1 MSSDAPTHLSAV
13 TLGAN
18 SAPSNASAT
27 QPHHPPARMD
37 PVTEKVLI
45 VLCSV
50 GMMVAAT
57 CDSLADQSGGTLLIT
72 ILAIT
77 LYRWRARKS
86 QLLSHKRRPVSKPL
100 PPEPRD
106 QTPPGR
112 PWAALY
118 AATRDEN
125 RWDVHSSAGSLLKPA
140 PAFSRQESPSSRRPS
155 IPGGQQ
161 PSRSPFPPPNPV
173 PIPSSLADRSV
184 LFVDGRDSRTEFD
197 GGRAATMTSD
207 VSSAVFPIEGP
218 GIDDDVEQGS
228 DGWREREREEQQLA
242 RSATAAAA
250 ARGRGEAAAGGRGSA
265 PKPSRFSW
273 TNSAAPKTPVMTAT
287 AGMTDVSRFSVAT
300 TASSVA
306 RYRTVESWVG
316 HQASRLEEE
325 AIQNYLEREIEERIM
340 AASSTSRESKG
351 GGGGGGAQ
359 PKRGNSNF
367 SALLYHPG
375 TEVPLPRVSLIPSDI
390 LDSKIGPRDL

>member
-1 MSSDAPTHLSAV
+1 MSSDAPTRLSAV
-13 TLGAN
+13 TVGAN

-27 QPHHPPARMD
+27 EPHHPPARMD

-86 QLLSHKRRPVSKPL
+86 QLPSHKRRPVSKPL

-118 AATRDEN
+118 AATRDKN
-125 RWDVHSSAGSLLKPA
+125 IWDVNSSAGSLLKPA

-218 GIDDDVEQGS
+218 GIGDDVEQGS
-228 DGWREREREEQQLA
+228 DGRREREREEQQLA

-250 ARGRGEAAAGGRGSA
+250 ARGRGSA
-265 PKPSRFSW
+265 LKPSRFSW
-273 TNSAAPKTPVMTAT
+273 TNSAAPRTPVLTAA
-287 AGMTDVSRFSVAT
+287 AGTTDVSRFSVAT

-316 HQASRLEEE
+316 HQASRVEEE
-325 AIQNYLEREIEERIM
+325 AIQNYLEREIEERIT
-340 AASSTSRESKG
+340 AASSTARRGRESKESR
-351 GGGGGGAQ
+351 ADM
-359 PKRGNSNF
+359 
-367 SALLYHPG
+367 LMHPG

-390 LDSKIGPRDL
+390 LDSRIRPRDF

>member
-1 MSSDAPTHLSAV
+1 
-13 TLGAN
+13 
-18 SAPSNASAT
+18 
-27 QPHHPPARMD
+27 MD

-125 RWDVHSSAGSLLKPA
+125 RWDVNSSAGSLLKPA

-207 VSSAVFPIEGP
+207 VSSAAFPIEGP
-218 GIDDDVEQGS
+218 GIGDDVEHGS

-273 TNSAAPKTPVMTAT
+273 TNSAAPRTPVLTAT
-287 AGMTDVSRFSVAT
+287 SAAAGTTDVSRFSVAT

-316 HQASRLEEE
+316 HQASRVEEE
-325 AIQNYLEREIEERIM
+325 AIQNYLEREIEERIT
-340 AASSTSRESKG
+340 AASSTSTESRG
-351 GGGGGGAQ
+351 GGGGRSGGGGARA
-359 PKRGNSNF
+359 KGGNSCDM
-367 SALLYHPG
+367 LMHPG